1 MGPCISAHKRASIR
15 FATGYF
21 HVRHGDTMEK
31 QAPPGQIQ
39 LMPPGSYDSLFCNR
53 VLRTGPN
60 QQFNCLSS
68 MSRSRG
74 LSCYTK
80 SHTRAVTFDCQ
91 KGKRKIHAGISFLFS
106 GSNGQTGIL
115 LLPTLL
121 SIPTSRCHQL
131 VVRSRK
137 FASSGSSASQYTE
150 MIIWSHFQGN
160 TSLYWE
166 FFRSSYADSTCIA
179 AYVDC
184 MIPSRAYVLVN

>member
-1 MGPCISAHKRASIR
+1 MIHYFVTESSVQVQANSSIVCPVCPGLGGSAAIPKVTREQSHLTA
-15 FATGYF
+15 
-21 HVRHGDTMEK
+21 
-31 QAPPGQIQ
+31 
-39 LMPPGSYDSLFCNR
+39 
-53 VLRTGPN
+53 
-60 QQFNCLSS
+60 
-68 MSRSRG
+68 RG
-74 LSCYTK
+74 
-80 SHTRAVTFDCQ
+80 
-91 KGKRKIHAGISFLFS
+91 KIHAGISFLFS

-121 SIPTSRCHQL
+121 SIPTSHCHQL

-184 MIPSRAYVLVN
+184 MIPPRAYVLVN